1 MRCRFKTNLFISL
14 IAGVLALAL
23 SSCSVTDQFNS
34 SDSSKTLD
42 SEKTFI
48 DSGVREAL
56 QSSLDSLI
64 ESSSGS
70 SVFYLYP
77 GSTFGDP
84 VTYLTLSQDE
94 SSEEISLF
102 FAVSLRQKSEYKSL
116 KLVSES
122 YELELNLPANQVAES
137 DLGNDSYLYVGSQKI
152 DDEILVLLDFMT
164 SIDEPASLEIT
175 FSSEIIY
182 APLEPPVKRGF
193 QGILLAQK
201 ALKMGLVPQK

>member
-1 MRCRFKTNLFISL
+1 MRHKFKTNLSISL
-14 IAGVLALAL
+14 IAGILALAL
-23 SSCSVTDQFNS
+23 SSCSVTNQLISSESNKPLNS
-34 SDSSKTLD
+34 ET
-42 SEKTFI
+42 TFI
-48 DSGVREAL
+48 DLGVQEAL
-56 QSSLDSLI
+56 QASLDSLI

-84 VTYLTLSQDE
+84 VTYLTLSKDE
-94 SSEEISLF
+94 GPEGISLF
-102 FAVSLRQKSEYKSL
+102 FAVSLGQKSEYKSL

-137 DLGNDSYLYVGSQKI
+137 DLGNDYYLYVGSQKI
-152 DDEILVLLDFMT
+152 DDEKLVLLDFMT
-164 SIDEPASLEIT
+164 SIDEPAFLEIT
-175 FSSEIIY
+175 FSSEIIDV
-182 APLEPPVKRGF
+182 PLESPVKRGF